1 MRYACADV
9 LRAKA
14 QLRIHNIIKGDCMQ
28 QHIFAED
35 AVNRWRRRLLQ
46 GAGAAAALAGL
57 VPARLLAAGQAPQ
70 AILRGTEF
78 DLEIGPTPVNFTGSP
93 QVATAVNGQ
102 VPGPVLYWRE
112 GDTVTLRV
120 TNRLPVTSSIH
131 WHGIVVP
138 ADMDGVPGISFA
150 GIPPGQ
156 TFVYRFPV
164 KQSGTFWY
172 HSHSEFQEQSGLSG
186 SIVIEPKNGERIKAD
201 REYVVMLSDWVD
213 GDPARVFAKLKKM
226 SDFFNTNQPT
236 VGEFVSDVRKNG
248 MKGALEKRKM
258 WNQMRMLPTDFSDV
272 TASRNLGVRVAY
284 LVNGTPSE
292 RNWTG
297 LFKPGEKVRLRFIN
311 GSATT
316 IFDVRI
322 PGLKLTVIAADG
334 QDVEPVAVDE
344 FRISVAET
352 YDVLVEPSD
361 DQAYTIFAQSIGRS
375 GFVRATLAPRMGMS
389 APVPEMDAQQW
400 LGMQDM
406 MGAMAM
412 PGMDGMAGMGP
423 MQGKGQMQ
431 GMGNMQGMTHSTPG
445 QGKDAKAPHD
455 MQSMEGMHDMQSMQ
469 GMQGMEGMAHNAMP
483 EGQMQMPMQG
493 QMQHGG
499 QAQNHP
505 MPMAQGMSPK
515 VTHARTEY
523 GPGVDMH
530 VDTPRT
536 NLDDPGVNLRDN
548 GRRVLTYADLHTIG
562 GPIDKREPTREI
574 ELHLTGN
581 MERFM
586 WSFDGQKFSESKP
599 IHFRQGERLR
609 IVLVNDTMMNHP
621 IHLHGMWSELES
633 PTGEFLVRKHTINVQ
648 PAQRV
653 TYRVTADA
661 PGHWAYHCHLLY
673 HMEAGM
679 FREVV
684 VS

>member
-1 MRYACADV
+1 
-9 LRAKA
+9 
-14 QLRIHNIIKGDCMQ
+14 MQ
-28 QHIFAED
+28 QRVFEKG

-46 GAGAAAALAGL
+46 GAGAAATLAGL
-57 VPARLLAAGQAPQ
+57 APARLLAAGQELQPV
-70 AILRGTEF
+70 LRGTEF
-78 DLEIGPTPVNFTGSP
+78 DLEIIPTPVNFTGSA
-93 QVATAVNGQ
+93 QVATAVNGE
-102 VPGPVLYWRE
+102 VPAPILYWRE

-131 WHGIVVP
+131 WHGILVP
-138 ADMDGVPGISFA
+138 ADMDGVPGLSFG

-156 TFVYRFPV
+156 TFVYRFEV
-164 KQSGTFWY
+164 KQSGTYWY
-172 HSHSEFQEQSGLSG
+172 HSHSAFQEQSGLYG
-186 SIVIEPKNGERIKAD
+186 PIVIEPRNGERVKAD

-213 GDPARVFAKLKKM
+213 GDPAAVFGKLKKM

-236 VGEFVSDVRKNG
+236 VGQFLSDARKNG
-248 MKGALEKRKM
+248 LATALDKRKM

-272 TASRNLGVRVAY
+272 TASRNLGVRMAY
-284 LVNGTPSE
+284 LINGAPAD

-297 LFKPGEKVRLRFIN
+297 LFRPGEKVRLRFIN
-311 GSATT
+311 GAATT

-322 PGLKLTVIAADG
+322 PGLKMTVVAADG
-334 QDVEPVAVDE
+334 QDVEPVTVDE

-352 YDVLVEPSD
+352 YDVLVEPAD
-361 DQAYTIFAQSIGRS
+361 DRAYTIFAQSIGRS

-389 APVPEMDAQQW
+389 APVPEMDQPQW
-400 LGMQDM
+400 LAMQDM

-412 PGMDGMAGMGP
+412 PGMGGASGMG
-423 MQGKGQMQ
+423 QM
-431 GMGNMQGMTHSTPG
+431 
-445 QGKDAKAPHD
+445 K
-455 MQSMEGMHDMQSMQ
+455 
-469 GMQGMEGMAHNAMP
+469 
-483 EGQMQMPMQG
+483 MQG

-499 QAQNHP
+499 HAGAQAKP
-505 MPMAQGMSPK
+505 MGQGMPPK

-530 VDTPRT
+530 VDMPRT
-536 NLDDPGVNLRDN
+536 NLDDPGVNLRNN
-548 GRRVLTYADLHTIG
+548 GRRVLTYADLRTIG
-562 GPIDKREPTREI
+562 GPIDGREPTRDI

-599 IHFRQGERLR
+599 VHFRKGERLR